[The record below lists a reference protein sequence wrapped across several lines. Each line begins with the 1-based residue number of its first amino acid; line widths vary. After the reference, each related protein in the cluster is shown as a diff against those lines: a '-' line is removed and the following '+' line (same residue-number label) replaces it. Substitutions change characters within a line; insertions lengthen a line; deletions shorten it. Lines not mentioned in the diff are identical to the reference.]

1 MGIKGSFAFLTGE
14 KTAKSVNDFLV
25 NAVAAAPRKFG
36 APIWVTAVTVDGK
49 PAVEIAAQYV
59 NNSTWA
65 ELKNMGLEFH
75 DVYDYIFRT
84 TSPAEK
90 EKDDYAVHL
99 ECAKRMVVVEKF
111 PDILD

>member
-1 MGIKGSFAFLTGE
+1 
-14 KTAKSVNDFLV
+14 
-25 NAVAAAPRKFG
+25 
-36 APIWVTAVTVDGK
+36 
-49 PAVEIAAQYV
+49 
-59 NNSTWA
+59 
-65 ELKNMGLEFH
+65 MGLEFH